1 MTPSATTDQRLV
13 IRAVTKADFDQIVAV
28 LDRWWGGPS
37 PERAHPLFFHEFGD
51 AALVA
56 EDEGQ
61 LVGFLLG
68 LHTRSEPSTGYIHLV
83 GIHPD
88 HRRRGVGHDLYQRFC
103 ENARAAGLRRVKAI
117 AAVGHEGPIRFHL
130 AQGFQGVEDPNYA
143 GRGRARMVFIK
154 DL

>member
-1 MTPSATTDQRLV
+1 MRCA
-13 IRAVTKADFDQIVAV
+13 
-28 LDRWWGGPS
+28 
-37 PERAHPLFFHEFGD
+37 
-51 AALVA
+51 
-56 EDEGQ
+56 

-68 LHTRSEPSTGYIHLV
+68 LHTRSEPATGYIHLV

-103 ENARAAGLRRVKAI
+103 ENARAAGLQRVKAI